1 MQAKEETDTPCR
13 DKQNFREY
21 SICSLQL
28 KYTRSFSKLLNDYLQ
43 DEASLRPF
51 YASRPQAASIAQHA
65 ENRNFS
71 SENREILHQSLQQQY
86 MGLEISGPLANHI
99 ELLKSENTFTI
110 TTGHQLNLFTGPLYF
125 IYKIAT
131 VVNACRELKEQY
143 PQFNFVPV
151 YWMASEDHDFDEIN
165 HFRLFGQTYEWKRP
179 HGGPVGRLS
188 LDGLKEQVFD
198 ALPESLPWLEDAYLN
213 SPNLAEATR
222 KLVLQLF
229 KDDGVVVLD
238 PDDEALKKL
247 FTGIMEDEIIHR
259 KSFKAVKDTTDHLE
273 AAGYA
278 GQVFTREI
286 NLFYMTN
293 TQRSRIE
300 IENGHYKVNGTDL
313 SFSKDELLDEL
324 HQHPEH
330 FSPNVILRPLYQETI
345 LPNVAYIGG
354 PAEIAYWLQLG
365 EAFKRYSTPF
375 PVLLPRNFAMII
387 NATLVK
393 RMHGLLGGVD
403 ELFLELKEI
412 KQRYLSRVSQ
422 IKPEIQDEI
431 QQVQDVFDKIREKAS
446 QIDMSLEGF
455 IGAEAAKTIKSLENI
470 EKRLV
475 KSEERNQETGIKQIE
490 SLKEKLFP
498 DGALQERS
506 DNFLNF
512 YINNPHFVKDM
523 LDVLKPFQFEMFI
536 VQYEG

>member
-1 MQAKEETDTPCR
+1 MQPKEETDIPCR
-13 DKQNFREY
+13 DSQKAREY
-21 SICSLQL
+21 SICTLPL

-43 DEASLRPF
+43 DETSLKPF
-51 YASRPQAASIAQHA
+51 YASRPRAATIANHA
-65 ENRNFS
+65 ESRNFS
-71 SENREILHQSLQQQY
+71 DENREIVHKCLQKQY
-86 MGLEISGPLANHI
+86 MGLDISGPLATNI

-131 VVNACRELKEQY
+131 VVNACQELNEQY

-165 HFRLFGQTYEWKRP
+165 HFRLFGQTYDWKRP

-198 ALPESLPWLEDAYLN
+198 VLPESLPWLEDIYLN

-222 KLVLQLF
+222 KLVHLLF
-229 KDDGVVVLD
+229 KDEGVVVLD
-238 PDDEALKKL
+238 PDDKDLKSL
-247 FTGIMEDEIIHR
+247 FYGIMEEEIIHR
-259 KSFKAVKDTTDHLE
+259 KSFKAVKKTTDHLE

-300 IENGHYKVNGTDL
+300 FENGHYKVAGTDL
-313 SFSKDELLDEL
+313 SFSKNEMLDEL
-324 HQHPEH
+324 HQYPER

-345 LPNVAYIGG
+345 LPNLAYAGG

-365 EAFKRYSTPF
+365 EVFKEYSTPY

-387 NATLVK
+387 NASLAK
-393 RMHGLLGGVD
+393 RMHSVLGGVD
-403 ELFLELKEI
+403 ELFLDLKEI

-431 QQVQDVFDKIREKAS
+431 QQVQKVFDKIRQKAS

-455 IGAEAAKTIKSLENI
+455 IGAEAAKTLKSLENI

-475 KSEERNQETGIKQIE
+475 KSEERNQEIGIKQIE

-498 DGALQERS
+498 DGGLQERS

-512 YINNPHFVKDM
+512 YINNPHFITDM
-523 LDVLKPFQFEMFI
+523 LNVLKPFQFEMFI